1 MLNQDER
8 EKLIET
14 VKSILEKT
22 GFSGDVRLVD
32 GGIGSGEVTMVAI
45 DSKTDSRMLIGKN
58 GQNLDAF
65 EHLVRLIAFRKIGRD
80 QFANN
85 NNFIIDI
92 DDYRKTHSQSLL
104 ENVMRVADRV
114 IATQRAEALSP
125 MNAYERKL
133 VHTELAC
140 FKELKTES
148 VGEEPR
154 RRVIIKPISIL
165 GEGL

>member
-1 MLNQDER
+1 VLNQDER

-125 MNAYERKL
+125 MNA
-133 VHTELAC
+133 
-140 FKELKTES
+140 
-148 VGEEPR
+148 
-154 RRVIIKPISIL
+154 
-165 GEGL
+165 

>member
-32 GGIGSGEVTMVAI
+32 GGIGSGEVTVVAI

-104 ENVMRVADRV
+104 ENVRRVADRV

-125 MNAYERKL
+125 MNAY
-133 VHTELAC
+133 
-140 FKELKTES
+140 
-148 VGEEPR
+148 
-154 RRVIIKPISIL
+154 
-165 GEGL
+165 